1 MNLDMD
7 PSQWAEI
14 LASNSVAAM
23 QSRLNA
29 QQKKVTDQQSALTAL
44 KTALNDF
51 RTALKGF
58 GTNGELVK
66 NIAKSNQEGYVN
78 LKASASA
85 SKGLYEV
92 KVTETAAAQQQSFEK
107 MTDDSVKD
115 ASGIMKITV
124 GDDKEI
130 EIDLADVNSMA
141 ELRDAINKHPDNP
154 GVTASLMKVNGETR
168 MLMGSEKTGFA
179 NSFEIDVS
187 GAVGADF
194 QNAITDAKTISEA
207 RDAEIS
213 IGDMK
218 IKSATNT
225 FKDVIPG
232 VEINVVQK
240 TDPARPLV
248 ISVENDEAQTKEQA
262 QKFADAYNALFT
274 TLDELTKSGG
284 DKDKRGAL
292 AGDSG
297 LRVLEQ
303 QMTSLL
309 RQTTNGKKLS
319 DFGIATDK
327 EGKLEI
333 DSEKFL
339 DAVRDNPSAL
349 DAMFGGA
356 DGMIKQM
363 DKSLDSFLSTSTGS
377 IKSRQESLD
386 RQNSQ
391 LTTKTEQLKQRYDTS
406 YARYLKQFSR
416 AQAAMAQM
424 ENTLGSFFS
433 QNKNQ

>member
-1 MNLDMD
+1 MNMSMD
-7 PSQWAEI
+7 PSQYAEI
-14 LASNSVAAM
+14 LAQNSIAAM
-23 QSRLNA
+23 QSRLVA
-29 QQKKVTDQQSALTAL
+29 QQKKVTSEQSALTEL
-44 KTALNDF
+44 KTALTDF

-58 GTNGELVK
+58 GAKGELVK
-66 NIAKSNQEGYVN
+66 NSAKPNMEGYVN
-78 LKASASA
+78 LKASANA
-85 SKGLYEV
+85 SKGLYQVEV
-92 KVTETAAAQQQSFEK
+92 KETAAAKQDSFK
-107 MTDDSVKD
+107 DLTDESVKN
-115 ASGIMKITV
+115 ATGTMKVEV
-124 GDDKEI
+124 GEKEI
-130 EIDLADVNSMA
+130 VIDLTDVETMAD
-141 ELRDAINKHPDNP
+141 LRDAINKHPDNP

-168 MLMGSEKTGFA
+168 MLMGSDKTGDK
-179 NSFEIDVS
+179 NKFEITVFGDE
-187 GAVGADF
+187 AFKEALKP
-194 QNAITDAKTISEA
+194 TPISPA
-207 RDAEIS
+207 RDAQIS
-213 IGDMK
+213 IGSMVITSD
-218 IKSATNT
+218 SNT

-248 ISVENDEAQTKEQA
+248 ISVENDETQTKEQA

-274 TLDELTKSGG
+274 KLGELTKSGG

-309 RQTTNGKKLS
+309 RQTTNGKSLG
-319 DFGIATDK
+319 DFGISADK
-327 EGKLEI
+327 AGKLEI

-339 DAVRDNPSAL
+339 EAVRDNPAAL

-356 DGMIKQM
+356 DGIIKKM

-386 RQNSQ
+386 RKNTQ
-391 LTTKTEQLKQRYDTS
+391 LTSKADQIQMRYDSS

-416 AQAAMAQM
+416 AQAAMSQM
-424 ENTLGSFFS
+424 ENTLANFFG
-433 QNKNQ
+433 

>member
-1 MNLDMD
+1 MNMNME
-7 PSQWAEI
+7 PSQWAEL

-23 QSRLNA
+23 QSRLNT

-44 KTALNDF
+44 KTALTDF

-66 NIAKSNQEGYVN
+66 NIAKANQEGYVN
-78 LKASASA
+78 LKASANA
-85 SKGLYEV
+85 SKGLYQIEV
-92 KVTETAAAQQQSFEK
+92 SETAAAKQESFAD
-107 MTDDSVKD
+107 MTDEKVAN
-115 ASGIMKITV
+115 ASGSMTITV
-124 GDDKEI
+124 DGNDI
-130 EIDLADVNSMA
+130 EVDLSTVSSMA

-168 MLMGSEKTGFA
+168 LLMGSEKTGEK
-179 NSFEIDVS
+179 NSFEITTSDPTS
-187 GAVGADF
+187 DF
-194 QNAITDAKTISEA
+194 GRAIDSATSISEA
-207 RDAEIS
+207 RDA
-213 IGDMK
+213 K
-218 IKSATNT
+218 IKIGSMEVTSDSNT
-225 FKDVIPG
+225 FKNVIPG

-248 ISVENDEAQTKEQA
+248 LSVENDETQTKEQA

-274 TLDELTKSGG
+274 KLDELTKSGG

-319 DFGIATDK
+319 DFGISTDK
-327 EGKLEI
+327 TGKLEI
-333 DSEKFL
+333 DNEKFL
-339 DAVRDNPSAL
+339 DAVRDNPAAL

-356 DGMIKQM
+356 DGMIKKM
-363 DKSLDSFLSTSTGS
+363 DKGLDSFLSTSTGS

-386 RQNSQ
+386 RQNTQ
-391 LTTKTEQLKQRYDTS
+391 LTAKTEQVKQRYDTS

-416 AQAAMAQM
+416 AQAAMSQM
-424 ENTLGSFFS
+424 ENTVASFFG
-433 QNKNQ
+433 QKQQ